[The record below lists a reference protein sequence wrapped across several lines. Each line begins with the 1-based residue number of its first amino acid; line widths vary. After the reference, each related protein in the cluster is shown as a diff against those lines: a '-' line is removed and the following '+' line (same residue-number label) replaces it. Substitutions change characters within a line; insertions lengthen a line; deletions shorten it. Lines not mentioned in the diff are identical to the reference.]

1 MRGVVGNGTPKK
13 EMDFYKKNVFN
24 RLFIESNY
32 EAR

>member
-13 EMDFYKKNVFN
+13 EMDFYKNVFN